1 MPFSFLAV
9 EVVVVIIV
17 IEKVVEV
24 VVVVIIIVLVVVN
37 WRRLEERTLCTIRSY
52 FPQKSNA
59 LGVLRG
65 VLIFAPF
72 SHILIRRCTTK
83 GCAMLAHL

>member
-1 MPFSFLAV
+1 MPFSFLV
-9 EVVVVIIV
+9 VVVVVIIV
-17 IEKVVEV
+17 IEKVVEVV

-59 LGVLRG
+59 VGVLRG

>member
-59 LGVLRG
+59 VGVLRG